1 MVLKGVNIGSLTS
14 KKILPF
20 STPTVKIETER
31 PKKDLHYGRP
41 SQEMAK
47 IDPVI
52 EPRTQLGCGIFDEKS
67 KISYVKNDSDEK
79 SARLDPSPGQNS
91 PNVLSQNPRGLGSTL
106 QVRPECFSDI
116 IAKQKQTSLVLL
128 PNLGKVVLQSES
140 STSKGKKAR
149 RVVRRKVKKK
159 EEDLVD
165 VSQPSIKSF
174 LSRKEKPSI
183 SVYGKRKSEHSS
195 ISENKKWRGGESD

>member
-1 MVLKGVNIGSLTS
+1 MTCIVISEAEKDLKTGQNTSINFQKFTENSTLTS
-14 KKILPF
+14 EKLLPF

-52 EPRTQLGCGIFDEKS
+52 EPRTQLECGIIDEKF
-67 KISYVKNDSDEK
+67 KISYVENDYDEK
-79 SARLDPSPGQNS
+79 SARLDPSSGQNS
-91 PNVLSQNPRGLGSTL
+91 LIVLSQNPRGLGSTL

-116 IAKQKQTSLVLL
+116 IAKQKQTSLVIL

-140 STSKGKKAR
+140 STSEG
-149 RVVRRKVKKK
+149 KKK
-159 EEDLVD
+159 EE
-165 VSQPSIKSF
+165 SEEKGGSF
-174 LSRKEKPSI
+174 S
-183 SVYGKRKSEHSS
+183 
-195 ISENKKWRGGESD
+195 